1 MNRDDDSGPC
11 PRCGGP
17 SKCVD
22 YDEAPWGARGNYTYG
37 CEKCGEFYE
46 VPQDVTKQTPL
57 EYRFRNDVDAS
68 GPGPA
73 GVQFSDKAIPS
84 AVAVTIRIVEGF
96 QPGELHLRE
105 FTSIKT
111 KLPAGAK
118 VLSEMS
124 SNPAPPVFHVVD
136 TKDGVELLHVDMDV
150 LPIEPTPSTFE
161 PLLLSKEMLIGK
173 AGSPLPM
180 ELKEPKRCLRCGRL
194 EETCDSGLYGDCIDY
209 RR

>member
-1 MNRDDDSGPC
+1 MNRDDDAGPC

-46 VPQDVTKQTPL
+46 VPQEVTAEPTPL
-57 EYRFRNDVDAS
+57 EYRFRNDTCTA

-73 GVQFSDKAIPS
+73 GVQFSDKAIPG
-84 AVAVTIRIVEGF
+84 AVDVVIRVIEGF

-111 KLPAGAK
+111 RLPAGAK
-118 VLSEMS
+118 VLSEMPS
-124 SNPAPPVFHVVD
+124 SPD
-136 TKDGVELLHVDMDV
+136 
-150 LPIEPTPSTFE
+150 
-161 PLLLSKEMLIGK
+161 
-173 AGSPLPM
+173 
-180 ELKEPKRCLRCGRL
+180 EPKRCQRCGRL
-194 EETCDSGLYGDCIDY
+194 TETCDSGLYGDCVDY
-209 RR
+209 RRR